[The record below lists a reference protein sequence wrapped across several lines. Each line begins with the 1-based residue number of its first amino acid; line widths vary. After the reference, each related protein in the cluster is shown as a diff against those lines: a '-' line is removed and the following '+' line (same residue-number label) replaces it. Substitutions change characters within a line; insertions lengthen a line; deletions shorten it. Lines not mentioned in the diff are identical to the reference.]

1 MALANYKQLA
11 LSWQP
16 SQKEDRLF
24 AIFAV
29 AAVVVA
35 MLVGG
40 LISSIQVP
48 EKSRSERSAVP
59 ERVAK
64 FINLKEKPKPPP
76 PPPKVKPPE
85 PPKPVEPKPEQP
97 KPETAQPRI
106 ERERPKPR
114 EPLTTEQQQAREKA
128 SQSGLLAHMNE
139 LNDLMDTPEVAAQV
153 KTDIRQQAGNGSQ
166 ATGPDTSVLTANANR
181 GSGGVDA
188 SRYAAR
194 AGDSQLGA
202 ADVADHL
209 VARHVGG
216 DRGEIER
223 EEHAVGALRRS
234 GRAGVEPL
242 VAIGRQR
249 LDFADRG
256 LHLVDD
262 CLALRD
268 RLGSCLGRTS
278 AGDGQCFAPFRD
290 SGPNLRRHGGSRLA
304 GAKALAAASL
314 NGEAL
319 VHAAA
324 PCFQRWRKV
333 RSPCVM
339 TSRSGK
345 RSLRAPCTKRR
356 RTSSRQGA

>member
-24 AIFAV
+24 TIFAV
-29 AAVVVA
+29 VAVVVA

-48 EKSRSERSAVP
+48 EKSRNERSVVP

-64 FINLKEKPKPPP
+64 FINLKEKPKPPPP

-97 KPETAQPRI
+97 KPETTQPRI

-153 KTDIRQQAGNGSQ
+153 NTDIRQQAGNGSQ
-166 ATGPDTSVLTANANR
+166 ATGPDTSVLTANVNR

-194 AGDSQLGA
+194 AGDSQLSA
-202 ADVADHL
+202 AEVAA
-209 VARHVGG
+209 AREVLAAS
-216 DRGEIER
+216 ET
-223 EEHAVGALRRS
+223 A
-234 GRAGVEPL
+234 
-242 VAIGRQR
+242 
-249 LDFADRG
+249 FAKEQTTQAR
-256 LHLVDD
+256 
-262 CLALRD
+262 
-268 RLGSCLGRTS
+268 S
-278 AGDGQCFAPFRD
+278 AGAR
-290 SGPNLRRHGGSRLA
+290 
-304 GAKALAAASL
+304 
-314 NGEAL
+314 
-319 VHAAA
+319 
-324 PCFQRWRKV
+324 
-333 RSPCVM
+333 
-339 TSRSGK
+339 SRSEEEVTLVFDRHKSQLQSLYNRARRNNPVLKGK
-345 RSLRAPCTKRR
+345 LVLAVTIRPDGSVVGVKVVSSELQDTALLDSLMARIRNF
-356 RTSSRQGA
+356 QFGARDVETMTVNYPIEFLPY

>member
-24 AIFAV
+24 TIFAV
-29 AAVVVA
+29 VAVVVA

-48 EKSRSERSAVP
+48 EKSRNERSVVP

-64 FINLKEKPKPPP
+64 FINLKEKPKPPPP

-97 KPETAQPRI
+97 KPETTQPRI

-153 KTDIRQQAGNGSQ
+153 NTDIRQQAGNGSQ
-166 ATGPDTSVLTANANR
+166 ATGPDTSVLTANVNR

-188 SRYAAR
+188 SRYATR
-194 AGDSQLGA
+194 AGDSQLTAAEVAAAREVLAASETAFAKEQTTQARSAGA
-202 ADVADHL
+202 RTRSEEEVTLIFDRHKSQLQSLYNRARRNNPVLKGKL
-209 VARHVGG
+209 VL
-216 DRGEIER
+216 
-223 EEHAVGALRRS
+223 AVTIRPDGS
-234 GRAGVEPL
+234 VAGVKVVSSEL
-242 VAIGRQR
+242 QDTAL
-249 LDFADRG
+249 LDSLMARIRNFQFGA
-256 LHLVDD
+256 
-262 CLALRD
+262 RD
-268 RLGSCLGRTS
+268 VET
-278 AGDGQCFAPFRD
+278 
-290 SGPNLRRHGGSRLA
+290 
-304 GAKALAAASL
+304 
-314 NGEAL
+314 
-319 VHAAA
+319 
-324 PCFQRWRKV
+324 
-333 RSPCVM
+333 M
-339 TSRSGK
+339 TVNYPIEF
-345 RSLRAPCTKRR
+345 LPY
-356 RTSSRQGA
+356 

>member
-29 AAVVVA
+29 VAVVVA

-48 EKSRSERSAVP
+48 EKSRNERSAVP

-64 FINLKEKPKPPP
+64 FINLKETKPKPPP

-85 PPKPVEPKPEQP
+85 PPKPLEPKPEQP
-97 KPETAQPRI
+97 KPEPAQPRI

-153 KTDIRQQAGNGSQ
+153 QTDIRQRTGNGDQ
-166 ATGPDTSVLTANANR
+166 PTGPDTSVLTANANR
-181 GSGGVDA
+181 GSGGVDG

-202 ADVADHL
+202 AEVAA
-209 VARHVGG
+209 AR
-216 DRGEIER
+216 E
-223 EEHAVGALRRS
+223 
-234 GRAGVEPL
+234 
-242 VAIGRQR
+242 
-249 LDFADRG
+249 
-256 LHLVDD
+256 
-262 CLALRD
+262 
-268 RLGSCLGRTS
+268 
-278 AGDGQCFAPFRD
+278 
-290 SGPNLRRHGGSRLA
+290 
-304 GAKALAAASL
+304 ALAASETAFARDNAVENKPSGARTRSEEEVTLVFDRHKSQLQSL
-314 NGEAL
+314 YNRARRNNPTLKGKLVLAVTIRPDGSVSAVKVVSSEMQDKAL
-319 VHAAA
+319 LDSLMARIRN
-324 PCFQRWRKV
+324 FQF
-333 RSPCVM
+333 
-339 TSRSGK
+339 
-345 RSLRAPCTKRR
+345 
-356 RTSSRQGA
+356 GARDVGTITVNYPIEFLPY

>member
-29 AAVVVA
+29 VAVVVA

-48 EKSRSERSAVP
+48 EKSRSERAAVP

-64 FINLKEKPKPPP
+64 FINLKEKPKPPPP

-97 KPETAQPRI
+97 KPETTQPHI

-153 KTDIRQQAGNGSQ
+153 KTDIRQQAGDGAR
-166 ATGPDTSVLTANANR
+166 ATGPDTSVLTANASR

-202 ADVADHL
+202 AEVAA
-209 VARHVGG
+209 AR
-216 DRGEIER
+216 E
-223 EEHAVGALRRS
+223 
-234 GRAGVEPL
+234 
-242 VAIGRQR
+242 
-249 LDFADRG
+249 
-256 LHLVDD
+256 
-262 CLALRD
+262 
-268 RLGSCLGRTS
+268 
-278 AGDGQCFAPFRD
+278 
-290 SGPNLRRHGGSRLA
+290 
-304 GAKALAAASL
+304 ALAASETAFAKEQAAEAKSGDVRMRSEEEVTLVFDRHKSQLQSL
-314 NGEAL
+314 YNRARRNDPAL
-319 VHAAA
+319 KGKLVLAVTIRPDGSVSGVKVVSSELQDKALLDSLMA
-324 PCFQRWRKV
+324 RIRNFQF
-333 RSPCVM
+333 
-339 TSRSGK
+339 
-345 RSLRAPCTKRR
+345 
-356 RTSSRQGA
+356 GARDVETVTVNYPIEFLPY

>member
-24 AIFAV
+24 TIFAV
-29 AAVVVA
+29 VAVVVA

-48 EKSRSERSAVP
+48 EKSRNERSVVP

-97 KPETAQPRI
+97 MPETTQPRI

-153 KTDIRQQAGNGSQ
+153 NTDIRQQTGNGSQ
-166 ATGPDTSVLTANANR
+166 ATGPDTSVLTANVNR

-194 AGDSQLGA
+194 AGDSQLSAAEVAAAREVLAASETAFAKEQTAQAKSAGA
-202 ADVADHL
+202 RTRSEEEVTL
-209 VARHVGG
+209 VFDRHKSQLQSLYNRARRNNPVLKGKLVL
-216 DRGEIER
+216 
-223 EEHAVGALRRS
+223 AVTIRPDGS
-234 GRAGVEPL
+234 VAGVKVVSSEL
-242 VAIGRQR
+242 QDTAL
-249 LDFADRG
+249 LDSLMARIRNFQFGA
-256 LHLVDD
+256 
-262 CLALRD
+262 RD
-268 RLGSCLGRTS
+268 VETVTVNYPIEFL
-278 AGDGQCFAPFRD
+278 PY
-290 SGPNLRRHGGSRLA
+290 
-304 GAKALAAASL
+304 
-314 NGEAL
+314 
-319 VHAAA
+319 
-324 PCFQRWRKV
+324 
-333 RSPCVM
+333 
-339 TSRSGK
+339 
-345 RSLRAPCTKRR
+345 
-356 RTSSRQGA
+356 